1 MFLVGQWLRLNYK
14 CYIFLVVGL
23 LFCIFFLYVL
33 RLILCDYRIL
43 WCWLFES
50 LLLFWFHRLYS
61 LVLFLRNE
69 CCFYRQYLLWLW
81 RLFLVFR
88 WFLVLSLDSFQMFCE
103 CLSDLLWCLLEWSCQ
118 IKGLH
123 ICCEKELLM
132 IFLLQGFLFVFGFK
146 IERILKLLL
155 FLV

>member
-14 CYIFLVVGL
+14 CYIFLIVGL

-33 RLILCDYRIL
+33 RWILCDYHIL

-50 LLLFWFHRLYS
+50 LLLFWFRRLYI

-69 CCFYRQYLLWLW
+69 CCFHRQYLLWLW
-81 RLFLVFR
+81 RLFL
-88 WFLVLSLDSFQMFCE
+88 DSFQMFCE
-103 CLSDLLWCLLEWSCQ
+103 CLGDLLWYLLEWFYQ

-123 ICCEKELLM
+123 ICCEKGLLM
-132 IFLLQGFLFVFGFK
+132 IFLLQDFLFVFG
-146 IERILKLLL
+146 LK
-155 FLV
+155 F